1 MRVLDL
7 NFRCIHKKYPVVV
20 AAMLNKKYGR
30 TASECTEAKDVQI
43 EKEAQVI

>member
-7 NFRCIHKKYPVVV
+7 NLGCIHQKYPVVV

-30 TASECTEAKDVQI
+30 RANEGNEIKDMQI